1 MSTKRVLIAEDS
13 SVIQNLAR
21 KILEF
26 QNYDITSVK
35 NGEQVLQI
43 LEKEDFSII
52 LLDINMPVMDGMEC
66 VRRVRALADKEKA
79 AVPVVAIT
87 GNAKNYT
94 EEEFKT
100 AGFNDV
106 LVKPLNFD
114 RLVEG
119 VRDCLSNS
127 PSLLPSFNPYDCYAP
142 RNRNILRCAADW
154 LCV

>member
-1 MSTKRVLIAEDS
+1 MAAKRVLIAEDS

-26 QNYDITSVK
+26 QNYDITAVK
-35 NGEQVLQI
+35 NGEQVLQTLDKETFDI
-43 LEKEDFSII
+43 L

-66 VRRVRALADKEKA
+66 VKKVRALPDADKA
-79 AVPVVAIT
+79 SVPIVAIT

-94 EEEFKT
+94 EEEFKA

-114 RLVEG
+114 KLVEI
-119 VRDCLSNS
+119 VN
-127 PSLLPSFNPYDCYAP
+127 LLTDK
-142 RNRNILRCAADW
+142 
-154 LCV
+154 

>member
-1 MSTKRVLIAEDS
+1 MSASKRVLIAEDS

-26 QNYDITSVK
+26 QNYEITAVK
-35 NGEQVLQI
+35 NGEQVMQI
-43 LEKEDFSII
+43 LEKEEFSIL

-66 VRRVRALADKEKA
+66 VRRVRAMPDKEKA
-79 AVPVVAIT
+79 SVPIVAIT

-114 RLVEG
+114 RLVE
-119 VRDCLSNS
+119 VVNQLTDK
-127 PSLLPSFNPYDCYAP
+127 
-142 RNRNILRCAADW
+142 
-154 LCV
+154 